1 MKTRIFLFFAIIIA
15 VFSSCNLDG
24 SSNYTPEFYF
34 SPLVNQHGDTLK
46 AYLTDDGSY
55 RLDTLQVGDTVS
67 IFLVATG
74 YENNLKSFYIKQ
86 SSDSVSKI
94 ILPPV
99 TSMDSIFTPESNYKT
114 GKFILEGKMPTLYF
128 SLRYLAVKPSRE
140 AKLTFTIQSDAVF
153 ENSLGSN
160 TSIISFKT
168 PIVAKRP

>member
-86 SSDSVSKI
+86 SADSVSKI

-99 TSMDSIFTPESNYKT
+99 TSM
-114 GKFILEGKMPTLYF
+114 
-128 SLRYLAVKPSRE
+128 
-140 AKLTFTIQSDAVF
+140 
-153 ENSLGSN
+153 
-160 TSIISFKT
+160 
-168 PIVAKRP
+168 

>member
-1 MKTRIFLFFAIIIA
+1 MLFFRPVISTE
-15 VFSSCNLDG
+15 VQL
-24 SSNYTPEFYF
+24 YPQFYF

-86 SSDSVSKI
+86 SADSVSKI

-128 SLRYLAVKPSRE
+128 SLRYLTVKPSRE
-140 AKLTFTIQSDAVF
+140 VKTDIH
-153 ENSLGSN
+153 NSIGCSRNNIGSN
-160 TSIISFKT
+160 TLHH
-168 PIVAKRP
+168 